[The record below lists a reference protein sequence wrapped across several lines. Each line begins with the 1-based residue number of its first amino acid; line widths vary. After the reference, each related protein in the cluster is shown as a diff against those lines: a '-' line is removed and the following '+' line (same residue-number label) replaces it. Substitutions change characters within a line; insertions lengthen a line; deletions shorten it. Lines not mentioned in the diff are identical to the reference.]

1 MLHTGFVGS
10 GQTLKL
16 RIWAWGH
23 FMLEHVPN
31 LGDFMDRDERSVVAK
46 ILDEKVA
53 LQPLDDGKERK
64 WTVRAIHRHVAVCSR
79 LIVLPS
85 TFGICAQSSLHQAF
99 ETGRNIGYK
108 SIMLGEE
115 HQVAFANVVE
125 GNDRGHPVQ
134 RAGMDVP
141 ARINVGPDFLRRLHA
156 VVSANPLVR
165 MLQHQRRPFA
175 GQAQQPTPG
184 AQVGMLQVGMM
195 GSAPRT
201 STMGLWG
208 PVLAQGSVGASPAQ
222 ILWRTPRPG
231 GSSTLAGTLPLPPP
245 LPCQ

>member
-85 TFGICAQSSLHQAF
+85 TFGICAQRL
-99 ETGRNIGYK
+99 
-108 SIMLGEE
+108 L
-115 HQVAFANVVE
+115 VE
-125 GNDRGHPVQ
+125 GELEIGELLLTLLRDALVLCSLISMIL
-134 RAGMDVP
+134 ALTLVP
-141 ARINVGPDFLRRLHA
+141 CEARVAPIQLRFREFWVMRNFFNSRNFIH
-156 VVSANPLVR
+156 
-165 MLQHQRRPFA
+165 
-175 GQAQQPTPG
+175 
-184 AQVGMLQVGMM
+184 
-195 GSAPRT
+195 
-201 STMGLWG
+201 
-208 PVLAQGSVGASPAQ
+208 
-222 ILWRTPRPG
+222 
-231 GSSTLAGTLPLPPP
+231 
-245 LPCQ
+245 